1 MYHSF
6 KYVNRIAL
14 KKMDQDLSNKKREK
28 RHTASDMMEE
38 KMAMALKKAKKS
50 GLASSKTVA
59 GMAAFSK
66 SSFVDDEENV
76 HHADNK
82 TKKTFRIRMFGLFL
96 LQLTLLNIVVFIT
109 VRPDLLGAPGLRET
123 LDGALGS
130 NNNRLTMML
139 SLFIGLIV
147 IYWAKYYH
155 IVACTLLLIWT
166 IACGVTLGVVSIR
179 TYMFIYILYLFDPL

>member
-1 MYHSF
+1 
-6 KYVNRIAL
+6 
-14 KKMDQDLSNKKREK
+14 MDQDLSNKKRDK

-76 HHADNK
+76 HHADNQ

-96 LQLTLLNIVVFIT
+96 LQLTLLNI
-109 VRPDLLGAPGLRET
+109 
-123 LDGALGS
+123 S
-130 NNNRLTMML
+130 
-139 SLFIGLIV
+139 
-147 IYWAKYYH
+147 
-155 IVACTLLLIWT
+155 
-166 IACGVTLGVVSIR
+166 IAS
-179 TYMFIYILYLFDPL
+179 M